1 MLDKQLSDFLL
12 LYGCKAALKAAEEI
26 MKIYSQENINV
37 TLKSDSSLITEA
49 DTLSH
54 NTIKEILSTTR
65 TPLLSEEGR
74 NMLFEERC
82 GWELYWLVDPLDG
95 THEFVQK
102 NDEFIV
108 SIALMHNN
116 TPVIGLIAVPATGKL
131 YFSSANRGAYKL
143 DKQPE
148 GYMDFEDIGQ
158 FIALATKIEH
168 VKRDSKKVKIAIT
181 RSHVNDETLSKIEEC
196 KSRYEQ
202 VDVISCGSGLKF
214 CLLIDGDADIYMR
227 TTPLFDWD
235 IAAGQAIIKELGYK
249 MCHLD
254 GQEIQYNKN
263 ELVIEPFYVTTL

>member
-1 MLDKQLSDFLL
+1 MLDKQLSDFFL

-54 NTIKEILSTTR
+54 NTIKEILSATR

-108 SIALMHNN
+108 SIALMRNN
-116 TPVIGLIAVPATGKL
+116 IPVIGVIAVPATGKL
-131 YFSSANRGAYKL
+131 YFSSENRGTYRL
-143 DKQPE
+143 DKQPD
-148 GYMDFEDIGQ
+148 GYMDFENIEQ
-158 FIALATKIEH
+158 FISLATKIKHAE
-168 VKRDSKKVKIAIT
+168 RDPKNVNVVIT
-181 RSHVNDETLSKIEEC
+181 RSHVNDETLSKIEEY
-196 KSRYEQ
+196 KSLYEQ
-202 VDVISCGSGLKF
+202 VNIISCGSGLKF
-214 CLLIDGDADIYMR
+214 CLLVDGDADIYMR
-227 TTPLFDWD
+227 TTPLYDWD
-235 IAAGQAIIKELGYK
+235 IAAGQAIMKELGYK

-263 ELVIEPFYVTTL
+263 ELVIEPFYVTAL

>member
-49 DTLSH
+49 DTSSH
-54 NTIKEILSTTR
+54 NTIKEILTTTR

-131 YFSSANRGAYKL
+131 YFSSENRGAYRL
-143 DKQPE
+143 DKHPE
-148 GYMDFEDIGQ
+148 GYMDFENVEQ
-158 FIALATKIEH
+158 FILLATKTEPI
-168 VKRDSKKVKIAIT
+168 KRDPKNVKIVIT
-181 RSHVNDETLSKIEEC
+181 RSHVNDETLSRIEEY
-196 KSRYEQ
+196 KRLFDN
-202 VDVISCGSGLKF
+202 VDTVSCGSGLKF

-235 IAAGQAIIKELGYK
+235 IAAGQAIMKELGYK

-263 ELVIEPFYVTTL
+263 ELVIEPFYITTL

>member
-1 MLDKQLSDFLL
+1 
-12 LYGCKAALKAAEEI
+12 
-26 MKIYSQENINV
+26 MKVYSQENINV

-54 NTIKEILSTTR
+54 NTIKEILSSTR

-82 GWELYWLVDPLDG
+82 GWEMYWLVDPLDG

-116 TPVIGLIAVPATGKL
+116 TPVIGVIAVPATGKV
-131 YFSSANRGAYKL
+131 YFSSENRGAHRL
-143 DKQPE
+143 DKHPE
-148 GYMDFEDIGQ
+148 NYMEFESIEQ
-158 FIALATKIEH
+158 FMSAATKLEH
-168 VKRDSKKVKIAIT
+168 IKRDPKKVKVTIT
-181 RSHVNDETLSKIEEC
+181 RSHLNDETIAKLEEY
-196 KSRYEQ
+196 KSQYEK
-202 VDVISCGSGLKF
+202 VDIVSCGSGLKF
-214 CLLIDGDADIYMR
+214 CLLIDGKADIYMR
-227 TTPLFDWD
+227 TTPLLDWD

-254 GQEIQYNKN
+254 GQDILYNKN
-263 ELVIEPFYVTTL
+263 ELVILPFYVSTL